1 MTLMLD
7 PSDGGVV
14 TEPSTEIVGSGR
26 RTTFWRRFAYR
37 RSAVVALVFL
47 AVVVTVALFAPLFA
61 PDDPA
66 SQDLRRVLEGPSGAH
81 WLGTDELGRDVLSR
95 LVYGARVSLLAAA
108 EAVLVGL
115 VLGVPLGLVSGF
127 FRGWLDTVAS
137 RVADGILSFPPL
149 LLAIAIVG
157 VLGPGL
163 TNAMLA
169 IGVVFAPRFFRVVRG
184 SVLAVREETFVD
196 AARTLGCTNAR
207 IIRTHILP
215 NVASPLLIQIMLATG
230 LGMLSEA
237 GLSFLGL
244 GVQPPDAS
252 WGSMLGSS
260 YRHVSRAPWQAVYP
274 GVAIVLVVLAC
285 NMIGDGLRR
294 GFRRRG
300 ERQQ

>member
-1 MTLMLD
+1 MTAMLD
-7 PSDGGVV
+7 PSDGNVVADPPAGVI
-14 TEPSTEIVGSGR
+14 TPGR
-26 RTTFWRRFAYR
+26 RTTFWRRFAHR

-47 AVVVTVALFAPLFA
+47 AVVVTVAVFAPLFA

-108 EAVLVGL
+108 EAVLVGF

-127 FRGWLDTVAS
+127 FRGWVDTVAS
-137 RVADGILSFPPL
+137 RIADGILSFPPL

-207 IIRTHILP
+207 IIRSHVLP

-274 GVAIVLVVLAC
+274 GVAIVSVVLAC

-300 ERQQ
+300 ERQS

>member
-1 MTLMLD
+1 MTLTFDAGDGDLVAD
-7 PSDGGVV
+7 P
-14 TEPSTEIVGSGR
+14 PVGATAPSGR
-26 RTTFWRRFAYR
+26 STFWRRFAR
-37 RSAVVALVFL
+37 RRTSAVALVFL
-47 AVVVTVALFAPLFA
+47 VAVVIIAALAPWVAPA
-61 PDDPA
+61 DPA
-66 SQDLRRVLEGPSGAH
+66 AQNLRHVLEGPSGAH
-81 WLGTDELGRDVLSR
+81 WLGTDDLGRDVLSR
-95 LVYGARVSLLAAA
+95 LVFGARVSLLAAA
-108 EAVLVGL
+108 EAVLVGF

-127 FRGWLDTVAS
+127 FRGWLDAVAS
-137 RVADGILSFPPL
+137 RIADGILSFPPL

-196 AARTLGCTNAR
+196 AARTIGCTNAR
-207 IIRTHILP
+207 IIRSHVLP

-244 GVQPPDAS
+244 GVQAPDAS
-252 WGSMLGSS
+252 WGSMLESS
-260 YRHVSRAPWQAVYP
+260 YRHVSRAPWQTVYP
-274 GVAIVLVVLAC
+274 GVAIVTVVLAC

-300 ERQQ
+300 ERQA